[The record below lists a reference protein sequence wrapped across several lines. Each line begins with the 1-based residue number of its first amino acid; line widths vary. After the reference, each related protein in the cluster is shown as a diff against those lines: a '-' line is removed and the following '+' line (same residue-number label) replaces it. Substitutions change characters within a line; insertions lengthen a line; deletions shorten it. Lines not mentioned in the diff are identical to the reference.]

1 MKHPRVSVV
10 VPIYNVEPY
19 LKKCVESLLSQT
31 LEDIEILLVD
41 DGSPD
46 RCGEI
51 ADEYAAR
58 EPQVKAFHQKNAGL
72 GPARNTGIEHA
83 TGEYVGFVDSDDWVD
98 SQMFER
104 LYSAAAKCDADIV
117 VGGHRDVVEGHVRV
131 AKPHPLAGVTLHGS
145 DEIMPVR
152 NRLFGH
158 AEDDNTVEAFPMR
171 VWTAIYRNDFLRT
184 NRLRFE
190 EILSEDTIFNL
201 PAYKTAK
208 TITFTGDTNYC
219 YRMDNQSSIMR
230 TFSPTKLKRY
240 EAFLD
245 RLWQL
250 AQEESWQ
257 HDECLQRVKRT
268 AIDYCRLYA
277 GMIAGS
283 EVSRREKIIYLRQL
297 GLSRLITE
305 YCAGYPVNVLP
316 SQQRLFHEALVAGHY
331 GIALALLEVRRV
343 LKKKVWK

>member
-1 MKHPRVSVV
+1 M
-10 VPIYNVEPY
+10 Y
-19 LKKCVESLLSQT
+19 
-31 LEDIEILLVD
+31 
-41 DGSPD
+41 
-46 RCGEI
+46 
-51 ADEYAAR
+51 
-58 EPQVKAFHQKNAGL
+58 
-72 GPARNTGIEHA
+72 
-83 TGEYVGFVDSDDWVD
+83 
-98 SQMFER
+98 
-104 LYSAAAKCDADIV
+104 
-117 VGGHRDVVEGHVRV
+117 
-131 AKPHPLAGVTLHGS
+131 GS

-250 AQEESWQ
+250 AQEESSIIVV
-257 HDECLQRVKRT
+257 C
-268 AIDYCRLYA
+268 
-277 GMIAGS
+277 M
-283 EVSRREKIIYLRQL
+283 RE
-297 GLSRLITE
+297 
-305 YCAGYPVNVLP
+305 
-316 SQQRLFHEALVAGHY
+316 
-331 GIALALLEVRRV
+331 
-343 LKKKVWK
+343 

>member
-58 EPQVKAFHQKNAGL
+58 EPRVKAFHQKNAGL

-131 AKPHPLAGVTLHGS
+131 AKPHPLAGVTLYGS

-190 EILSEDTIFNL
+190 
-201 PAYKTAK
+201 
-208 TITFTGDTNYC
+208 
-219 YRMDNQSSIMR
+219 
-230 TFSPTKLKRY
+230 
-240 EAFLD
+240 
-245 RLWQL
+245 
-250 AQEESWQ
+250 
-257 HDECLQRVKRT
+257 
-268 AIDYCRLYA
+268 
-277 GMIAGS
+277 
-283 EVSRREKIIYLRQL
+283 
-297 GLSRLITE
+297 
-305 YCAGYPVNVLP
+305 
-316 SQQRLFHEALVAGHY
+316 
-331 GIALALLEVRRV
+331 
-343 LKKKVWK
+343 

>member
-158 AEDDNTVEAFPMR
+158 AEDDNTV
-171 VWTAIYRNDFLRT
+171 
-184 NRLRFE
+184 
-190 EILSEDTIFNL
+190 
-201 PAYKTAK
+201 
-208 TITFTGDTNYC
+208 
-219 YRMDNQSSIMR
+219 DNQSSIMR

-283 EVSRREKIIYLRQL
+283 GVSRREKIIYLRQL

-331 GIALALLEVRRV
+331 EIALALLEVRRV